1 MSLFSRFQIANEAEK
16 ARAVERLVKGSTPD
30 FDFFLFVILAVLMA
44 TLGLILNSAA
54 VVIGSMLIAPIL
66 YPVLSLALGVVISDY
81 QLFYRSLYTLAKS
94 VALAVALAFLATM
107 FTSDLQIG
115 SEIESRIVPN
125 LAYFMVAV
133 ISGFAV
139 AYSLVQ
145 PDLNETF
152 PGIAVSVALLPP
164 LAVAGVGIGVF
175 DSSIVFGALALFAV
189 NVLGI
194 LFAALLSF
202 SLMNLSNKK
211 QIAAST
217 LKKEEKRIEEEKRA
231 INNLDH
237 KHNGTVP
244 SEERHDT

>member
-1 MSLFSRFQIANEAEK
+1 MSLFSRFQISDEVEK

-44 TLGLILNSAA
+44 TLGLVLDSAA

-66 YPVLSLALGVVISDY
+66 YPVLSLALSVVIGDY
-81 QLFYRSLYTLAKS
+81 VLFYRSLYTIFKS
-94 VALAVALAFLATM
+94 VGFAIALALIAAL
-107 FTSDLQIG
+107 FTGSISET
-115 SEIESRIVPN
+115 SEIMSRVEPN

-139 AYSLVQ
+139 AYTLVQ

-164 LAVAGVGIGVF
+164 LAVVGVGIAMLRV
-175 DSSIVFGALALFAV
+175 DIVFGSLALFSV

-211 QIAAST
+211 QIASST
-217 LKKEEKRIEEEKRA
+217 LKKEAKRVEEEKRA
-231 INNLDH
+231 IEELDQ
-237 KHNGTVP
+237 KHNHIKVP
-244 SEERHDT
+244 PESHE